1 MFNSIEQALNE
12 LKLGKPIIVVDDE
25 DRENEGDFVALSDNM
40 TAETIN
46 FMITYGKGLVCT
58 AITEELANQ
67 LQLPLMEK
75 NNTDPY
81 GTAFTVSVDH
91 ISTTTGISAEER
103 ADTIVQLTKEGT
115 QAADFKRPGHV
126 FPLIAKQGG
135 VLERPGHTEAAVDLA
150 KLCHAYPSATICEII
165 KDDGTMA
172 RLPALQEMAKQFDL
186 KIITIEALQAY
197 RKQNESLIT
206 REVETILPTKYGEFQ
221 VFGYK
226 HQLAN
231 EEHLAFIKGDISG
244 KESTIVRIHSE
255 CLTGDIFGSYRCD
268 CGPQLE
274 SALNTIADH
283 GRGVLVYMRQ
293 EGRGIG
299 LLNKLKAY
307 TLQDTGLDTVEA
319 NEALG
324 FADDER
330 EYYVSAQILKD
341 LGINKVQLLTNN
353 PRKIKDLEENGITV
367 EKRLPI
373 EVPTRNENHYY
384 MKTKREK
391 LGHELITIK

>member
-1 MFNSIEQALNE
+1 MFDPIEEAITE

-40 TAETIN
+40 TAEVIN
-46 FMITYGKGLVCT
+46 FMVTYGKGLVCT
-58 AITEELANQ
+58 AITESLADK
-67 LQLPLMEK
+67 LQLPLMAQ

-91 ISTTTGISAEER
+91 KNTTTGISAQER
-103 ADTIVQLTKEGT
+103 AETIVQLTKEET
-115 QAADFKRPGHV
+115 KAEDFKRPGHV
-126 FPLIAKQGG
+126 FPLIAKRGG

-150 KLCHAYPSATICEII
+150 KLCHAYPSATICEIMNA
-165 KDDGTMA
+165 DGTMA
-172 RLPALQEMAKQFDL
+172 RLPSLQKIAKQFAL

-197 RKQNESLIT
+197 RKRHELHIT
-206 REVETILPTKYGEFQ
+206 RDVETKLPTKYGTFK

-226 HQLAN
+226 HPLEQQ
-231 EEHLAFIKGDISG
+231 EHLALVKGEISPDDA
-244 KESTIVRIHSE
+244 TIVRIHSE
-255 CLTGDIFGSYRCD
+255 CLTGDMFGSYRCD

-274 SALNTIADH
+274 SALQTIAEK
-283 GRGVLVYMRQ
+283 GSGVLIYMRQ

-307 TLQDTGLDTVEA
+307 KLQDSGLDTVEA

-330 EYYVSAQILKD
+330 EYYVCAQILRD
-341 LGINKVQLLTNN
+341 LGVNQVQLLTNN
-353 PRKIKDLEENGITV
+353 PKKLKELEKSGITIA
-367 EKRLPI
+367 KRLAI
-373 EVPTRNENHYY
+373 EVPTRDENQHY
-384 MKTKREK
+384 METKRIK
-391 LGHELITIK
+391 MGHELATN

>member
-1 MFNSIEQALNE
+1 MFDSIEEAITE

-40 TAETIN
+40 TAEVIN
-46 FMITYGKGLVCT
+46 FMVTYGKGLVCT
-58 AITEELANQ
+58 AITESLADK
-67 LQLPLMEK
+67 LQLPLMAQ

-91 ISTTTGISAEER
+91 KNTTTGISAQER
-103 ADTIVQLTKEGT
+103 AETIVQLTKEET
-115 QAADFKRPGHV
+115 KAEDFKRPGHV
-126 FPLIAKQGG
+126 FPLIAKRGG

-150 KLCHAYPSATICEII
+150 KLCHAYPSATICEIMNA
-165 KDDGTMA
+165 DGTMA
-172 RLPALQEMAKQFDL
+172 RLPSLQKIAKQFAL

-197 RKQNESLIT
+197 RKRHELHIT
-206 REVETILPTKYGEFQ
+206 RDVETKLPTKYGTFK

-226 HQLAN
+226 HPLEQQ
-231 EEHLAFIKGDISG
+231 EHLALVKGEISPDDA
-244 KESTIVRIHSE
+244 TIVRIHSE
-255 CLTGDIFGSYRCD
+255 CLTGDMFGSYRCD

-274 SALNTIADH
+274 SALQTIAEK
-283 GRGVLVYMRQ
+283 GSGVLIYMRQ

-307 TLQDTGLDTVEA
+307 KLQDSGLDTVEA

-330 EYYVSAQILKD
+330 EYYVCAQILKD
-341 LGINKVQLLTNN
+341 LGVNQVQLLTNN
-353 PRKIKDLEENGITV
+353 PKKLKELEKNGITIA
-367 EKRLPI
+367 KRLAI
-373 EVPTRNENHYY
+373 EVPTRDENQHY
-384 MKTKREK
+384 METKRIK
-391 LGHELITIK
+391 MGHELATN